1 MQLAQDLRS
10 RVHLERRSLD
20 LPGGRRPGAAVRSA
34 EGVSGAGSI
43 RSGLIVAILLGIAFF
58 ATQVDAEE
66 PLRVGTVAVFTDDV
80 YTAEEASSGKA
91 YGVVNSLHIKTRES
105 VVRRLLLFR
114 EGDVFIE
121 SRLAESERNLRAL
134 GFIRAATVT
143 ASEPHDGV
151 VDITVVTQDAWST
164 EPGGSIG
171 SAGGGTD
178 ASLELRETNFLGLGK
193 EMSVAYDTDPDRSGY
208 SLRYEDPVAF
218 GPYWRG
224 ELVYADNSDGSRA
237 RVLVDRPFFSFSTPW
252 SVRALADDET
262 LESRIY
268 SDAVVVSE
276 FSESRRTL
284 AFGFGRGLVVN
295 DARAHRM
302 TIGFELESR
311 EFTPL
316 LDGLTTT
323 LPADREFRYVIVG
336 YEYARNQFRKLNFV
350 DRDMRYED
358 YRVGTKLDLR
368 AGISPAVFGV
378 DDTSGILGASVSRGF
393 ALTPDSLLLG
403 AVSWESRVGAAN
415 RNQMLGLDL
424 RYIRR
429 TDGVHPHALVG
440 RVSARRG
447 SELDEEKQLFADGD
461 TGLRGYRLHAFSG
474 DSSLLIN
481 LEERIF
487 LGRELWQV
495 VSPGLAVFID
505 VGNAANGSD
514 AFDLGS
520 LHVDAGVGLRIG
532 ASRSPRSIFRLDFA
546 WAFDPDP
553 LGRDGL
559 LISFSG
565 SQAF

>member
-1 MQLAQDLRS
+1 MQLVKDLRTRLRRRTRRLALS
-10 RVHLERRSLD
+10 RAEES
-20 LPGGRRPGAAVRSA
+20 GRIAPQAV
-34 EGVSGAGSI
+34 GVSSSGSTAA
-43 RSGLIVAILLGIAFF
+43 SLIVGALLGLAILA
-58 ATQVDAEE
+58 APADAEE
-66 PLRVGTVAVFTDDV
+66 TLRVGTVTVVTDDV
-80 YTAEEASSGKA
+80 YTAEEVGSGRA

-114 EGDVFIE
+114 EGDVFVE

-143 ASEPHDGV
+143 ASEPHDGM
-151 VDITVVTQDAWST
+151 VDITVVTQDSWST
-164 EPGGSIG
+164 EPGGSVG

-193 EMSVAYDTDPDRSGY
+193 EMSIAYDTDPDRSGF
-208 SLRYEDPVAF
+208 SFRYEDPVAF
-218 GPYWRG
+218 GRYWRG

-268 SDAVVVSE
+268 GDAAVVSE

-284 AFGFGRGLVVN
+284 AFGFGRGLAAN

-302 TIGFELESR
+302 MLGCELERR
-311 EFTPL
+311 EFAPL
-316 LDGLTTT
+316 IDGFTTT
-323 LPADREFRYVIVG
+323 LPADREFRYVVVG
-336 YEYARNQFRKLNFV
+336 YEYAQNQFRKLNFV
-350 DRDMRYED
+350 DRDMRFED
-358 YRVGTKLDLR
+358 YRVGTKFNLR
-368 AGISPAVFGV
+368 AGISPSLFGV

-393 ALTPDSLLLG
+393 AITPDSLLLG
-403 AVSWESRVGAAN
+403 ALSWESRVGAAN
-415 RNQMLGLDL
+415 RNEILGLDL

-429 TDGVHPHALVG
+429 TESTHPHALVG
-440 RVSARRG
+440 RISARSG
-447 SELDEEKQLFADGD
+447 NELDEEKQFFADGD

-495 VSPGLAVFID
+495 VSPGLAVFVD
-505 VGNAANGSD
+505 AGNAANGSD
-514 AFDLGS
+514 AFDPRD

-546 WAFDPDP
+546 WAFNPDP